1 MSAKGIDGLDQ
12 CVIFRGCLGR
22 DAEMVGAETT
32 EVGGIADE
40 HPMFLD
46 KVFLKGDGMDL
57 LYFAK
62 HEIGL
67 RRVYADT
74 GNFTKLLIQT
84 LCLMQVGL
92 AHQLIVLK
100 QVFTRLD
107 GES

>member
-1 MSAKGIDGLDQ
+1 MLAKGIDGRDQ
-12 CVIFRGCLGR
+12 CVIFRGCLGG

-46 KVFLKGDGMDL
+46 EVLLEGDGMDM

-62 HEIGL
+62 HEIGH

-74 GNFTKLLIQT
+74 GNLSKIF
-84 LCLMQVGL
+84 V
-92 AHQLIVLK
+92 
-100 QVFTRLD
+100 
-107 GES
+107 